1 MLNGI
6 SILSSEEEKEQEN
19 YTSENVTVDTVAVNM
34 SDDIAVKGIN
44 PKSPTII
51 KIVGCGGGGSST
63 VKRLIESNTK
73 FVDFFVMN
81 TDLQAL
87 ASSPAPDQN
96 KLAIGQKITGGLGA
110 GGNPEIGEKAA
121 KEDSEMIKKALTGAN
136 MVILTAGMGGG
147 TGTGSV
153 PIVADI
159 ARKLGALTVA
169 VVTTPFSFEGYA
181 RKEHAEQGLK
191 KLKECVDSLIVIPN
205 EQIFKLTNEDLD
217 MKQSFRLA
225 DQLLCDIV
233 RGMTDIIIKEGEP
246 NLDFNDMKTVLLNQ
260 GNALLGVGYG
270 DGENRA
276 VDAAQSSIS
285 NPLLEGIK
293 IDGAKN
299 VLINIT
305 SGTDWT
311 LRETQELVSTVTAS
325 ANKRCNVFLGN
336 VTDAS
341 MGSKVNVIVIAT
353 GFDSEEPAEEA
364 PAEPVVEK
372 DPNVVDSNEFSSIL
386 NGIPSHKPIKN
397 DSKYDMFGTFESP
410 KNENKSSL
418 GIDLFDSANRPATS
432 ASPLKRPANYNGPND
447 ESMPACW
454 RNQGTLSRTIS
465 FRDDE

>member
-6 SILSSEEEKEQEN
+6 SILSSEEKEQEN
-19 YTSENVTVDTVAVNM
+19 FAAEGVTVDTVTIDMPDGVA
-34 SDDIAVKGIN
+34 AKGIN
-44 PKSPTII
+44 PKSPTVI

-73 FVDFFVMN
+73 YVDFYVMN

-87 ASSPAPDQN
+87 ASNPAEN

-121 KEDSEMIKKALTGAN
+121 KEDMEMIKKALAGAN

-159 ARKLGALTVA
+159 ARKMGALTVA
-169 VVTTPFSFEGYA
+169 VVTTPFAFEGYA
-181 RKEHAEQGLK
+181 RKNHAEQGIE
-191 KLKECVDSLIVIPN
+191 KLRGNVDSLIVIPN
-205 EQIFKLTNEDLD
+205 EQIFKLVKEDLD
-217 MKQSFRLA
+217 MKSSFYEA
-225 DQLLCDIV
+225 DKLLCSIV

-246 NLDFNDMKTVLLNQ
+246 NLDFNDMCTVMRNQ
-260 GNALLGVGYG
+260 GSALLGVGYG

-285 NPLLEGIK
+285 NPLLEGIR

-305 SGTDWT
+305 SGPDWK
-311 LRETQELVSTVTAS
+311 LRETNELVQTITAS
-325 ANKRCNVFLGN
+325 ANKNCQVFVGN
-336 VTDAS
+336 VTEES
-341 MGSKVNVIVIAT
+341 MGSRVSVIVIAT
-353 GFDSEEPAEEA
+353 GFGPQEPVEEEK
-364 PAEPVVEK
+364 EPVVEK

-386 NGIPSHKPIKN
+386 NGIPSHKPAET

-410 KNENKSSL
+410 KTENKSNL
-418 GIDLFDSANRPATS
+418 GSDLFGSTSRPATS